1 MKNIFLA
8 LCLFLAS
15 CAIENSTHSNSMKN
29 EIAYKEKKQN
39 ENCMNMKRFKIFQTF
54 PANYALAHDCRE
66 DDRDFCFG
74 AIVLLT
80 PQLNVDYYDD
90 MFVTP
95 PVDKC
100 AVQDGIYRYESKSG
114 LNTVPRIRW
123 DFKYKPENKEEAASQ
138 LKYFIENSINE
149 CKLIFASDEKTN
161 TEENIKNCDCVI
173 KEVFKYNLNEL
184 DGNEISSK
192 GLKNHI
198 KEKCGKVLEFL

>member
-1 MKNIFLA
+1 
-8 LCLFLAS
+8 
-15 CAIENSTHSNSMKN
+15 MKN

-66 DDRDFCFG
+66 DDMDFCFG

-149 CKLIFASDEKTN
+149 CKFIFASDEKTN